1 MAGRSKPSITD
12 GDIAGLKYFEKLLS
26 LFERLRE
33 VGFERDTASNR
44 DLHFDEYY
52 CLVLLIFVNPMV
64 DSMRALQQASKLKA
78 VQKMLEVPRVLLGSF
93 SESRPVFDPE
103 LLKPIIGELAQQAR
117 PLARDPRLHAL
128 TQLRTLV
135 DGTLLI
141 RRGGP
146 RMAEVSLLKRQ
157 TGITQNKMPLD
168 DDEGIKQQLP
178 DQKICWAA
186 NRPSEITTRAA
197 LAAV

>member
-1 MAGRSKPSITD
+1 
-12 GDIAGLKYFEKLLS
+12 
-26 LFERLRE
+26 
-33 VGFERDTASNR
+33 
-44 DLHFDEYY
+44 
-52 CLVLLIFVNPMV
+52 
-64 DSMRALQQASKLKA
+64 MRTLQQASKLKA
-78 VQKMLEVPRVLLGSF
+78 VQKMLGVPRVLLGSF

-103 LLKPIIGELAQQAR
+103 LLKPIDGELAQQAR

-128 TQLRTLV
+128 TQLLTLV

-157 TGITQNKMPLD
+157 TGITQDKMPLD

-178 DQKICWAA
+178 DQKIRWAA
-186 NRPSEITTRAA
+186 NRPLEITTRAA